1 MVALSIRLLKHD
13 CFRIGIY
20 WYISGMSATAL
31 LRHDLLQQLESGAWR
46 TSGGRLP
53 TERELAERY
62 QVSRT
67 TVRKVLAEL
76 KEQGL
81 IQQTVGSG
89 TYLADMVTATQHPA
103 RSVSPAELMEARL
116 ALEPAVMDM
125 AVRNATSADF
135 DRMEACCRNAEAAPT
150 LEEFEH
156 WDGALHEA
164 IAAAAHNS
172 FISRVFGLI
181 QQVREQGDWGQLKK
195 RSVTPERRLLY
206 QAEHRQLVQALRER
220 DLERARALTLEHLLH
235 VRQNLLG
242 Y

>member
-1 MVALSIRLLKHD
+1 MQRLFK
-13 CFRIGIY
+13 IGIY
-20 WYISGMSATAL
+20 WYIPSMSATAI
-31 LRHDLLQQLESGAWR
+31 LRRDLLHQLEAGQWR
-46 TSGGRLP
+46 ATGGRLP

-81 IQQTVGSG
+81 IQQTAGSG
-89 TYLADMVTATQHPA
+89 TYLAELTASTQHPA
-103 RSVSPAELMEARL
+103 HSVSPAELMEARL

-135 DRMEACCRNAEAAPT
+135 ERMEACCRSAEAAQT
-150 LEEFEH
+150 LEAFEH

-172 FISRVFGLI
+172 FITRVFGLI
-181 QQVREQGDWGQLKK
+181 QQVREQGDWGLLKK
-195 RSVTPERRLLY
+195 RSVTPERRMLY

-220 DLERARALTLEHLLH
+220 DLERTRALTREHLLH

-242 Y
+242 H

>member
-1 MVALSIRLLKHD
+1 
-13 CFRIGIY
+13 
-20 WYISGMSATAL
+20 MSASTHLRQEL
-31 LRHDLLQQLESGAWR
+31 LRQLETGQWR
-46 TSGGRLP
+46 AGGGRLP

-62 QVSRT
+62 GVSRT

-76 KEQGL
+76 KAQGL
-81 IQQTVGSG
+81 IRQTVGSG
-89 TYLADMVTATQHPA
+89 TYLAGAAQGIQHPA
-103 RSVSPAELMEARL
+103 HTVSPAELMEARL
-116 ALEPAVMDM
+116 ALEPAVMDL

-135 DRMEACCRNAEAAPT
+135 ERMETCCRNAEAAQT

-181 QQVREQGDWGQLKK
+181 QQVREQGDWGLLKK

-206 QAEHRQLVQALRER
+206 QAEHRQLVEALRER
-220 DLERARALTLEHLLH
+220 DLERARAVTLEHLLH
-235 VRQNLLG
+235 VRHNLLG
-242 Y
+242 H